1 MEFLRTVILS
11 AAKNLTARPFTPFRV
26 TILVCQSLEARF
38 RVREAFKHKA
48 GFVILEDV
56 LIGVCDQCGN
66 RYYSAD
72 TLKRVQA
79 VATGKVRPERT
90 EQVPVAQ
97 AR

>member
-1 MEFLRTVILS
+1 MTTQFGYQCEYCKGTVQEKS
-11 AAKNLTARPFTPFRV
+11 V
-26 TILVCQSLEARF
+26 E
-38 RVREAFKHKA
+38 REAFKHKA

-56 LIGVCDQCGN
+56 AIGVCDQCGN

-79 VATGKVRPERT
+79 IATGKVLPERT
-90 EQVPVAQ
+90 IQIPVAH